1 MKKVPGTA
9 WINEILDVKVK
20 DSLTRSSAAP
30 GMPTAR
36 PSVTKTT
43 GEQASMFPPR
53 NNWQRGRRRMP
64 KVPAP
69 GAETTAVEDLTS
81 E

>member
-30 GMPTAR
+30 G
-36 PSVTKTT
+36 
-43 GEQASMFPPR
+43 
-53 NNWQRGRRRMP
+53 
-64 KVPAP
+64 
-69 GAETTAVEDLTS
+69 AETTPVEDLSS